1 MDNKI
6 TIVDENGNEVE
17 MEILLTFHL
26 DEFNKDYVA
35 YFNPLQDEMEV
46 FVDSYDDNKNLFAV
60 ETEEEWD
67 SIEEVINAFVDEQN
81 DE

>member
-26 DEFNKDYVA
+26 DEFSKDYVA
-35 YFNPLQDEMEV
+35 YYNPLQDEIEV
-46 FVDSYDDNKNLFAV
+46 FVDSYDEEKNLFAV

-67 SIEEVINAFVDEQN
+67 CIEEVIDAFL
-81 DE
+81 

>member
-35 YFNPLQDEMEV
+35 YYNPLQDEIEV
-46 FVDSYDDNKNLFAV
+46 FVDSYDEEKNLFAV
-60 ETEEEWD
+60 ETEEEWN
-67 SIEEVINAFVDEQN
+67 SIEEVIDAFLEDQE
-81 DE
+81 

>member
-35 YFNPLQDEMEV
+35 YYNPLQDEIEV
-46 FVDSYDDNKNLFAV
+46 FVDSYDEEKNLFAV
-60 ETEEEWD
+60 ETEEEWN
-67 SIEEVINAFVDEQN
+67 SIEEVIDAFLEDQQ
-81 DE
+81 